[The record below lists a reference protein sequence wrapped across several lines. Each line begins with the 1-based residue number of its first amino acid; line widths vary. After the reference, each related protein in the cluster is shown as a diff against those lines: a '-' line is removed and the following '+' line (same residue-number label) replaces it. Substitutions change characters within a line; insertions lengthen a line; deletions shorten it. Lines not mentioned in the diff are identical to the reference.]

1 MARRYRLTRSG
12 KRPALPPRLI
22 AIKQRFLWPR
32 RYRMCRVRYENT
44 FDLGLRSLSTL
55 AGLSLF
61 FILSY
66 LLLHLALRYLV
77 RTPLEECIFY
87 LWNSVLHCGCLVYSG
102 SIELT
107 AAFESREHMSVREMT
122 KQRLSVSGLLLHAA
136 TDLPATRLDESN
148 ESDDT
153 KITIF
158 VMGSSLRTVALRVQP
173 NCTVSDIAMALQSRR
188 AIAPLERIRQYI
200 VFPSYSQAPLCPEDR
215 LRDIGARDLSTL
227 HIRTSVMGG
236 SSRTRN
242 RDPVAFTKDTGFI
255 NAEHPE
261 DWQALTG
268 VWFGYFK
275 CRLCKNTEP
284 VHRHWLRKHE
294 DTKGHKRRRI
304 KRDTGNSAREGD
316 SSAQTGPVSATTAV
330 SGSSARPPSPFVPSH
345 FYPSHDPTDLSAMD
359 AEDAAGFV
367 PDLDVRSPLLA
378 AFDDW
383 QSNLS
388 GPNVQSSQSS
398 LATATPFTAV
408 DWARITDMQRLE
420 STTEEAALARITA
433 ALRAYI
439 LDSGEID
446 RDSDD
451 DDESNGEQEA
461 EEEELRVEEESER
474 IHQSRDSSET
484 TREQGSSDS
493 GQGVRPSRFVTDKD
507 SIYFPWPDRETCI
520 LDVLRHIPR
529 CAFSEKQNAVI
540 HWALLAMGIKDLP
553 SEHTM
558 DRVTR
563 VLQRIYGVSSI
574 RYKGAMGHIY
584 YVNDMAALIA
594 QELANPQVRKHLH
607 FLPEDAG
614 KRLSEAWQGSRWLR
628 ELDPDLATPMVRIHE
643 QDFYVLEPAQLRDGR
658 VCMPVRFFT
667 RGKDTFAYVW
677 TMVPTHNGNGW
688 VIAQDAPLEV
698 KVYEFLTSLPYNVH
712 FLATSNSAPPLE
724 MLDGIAEQLSCIQAS
739 GIWAWDCELEE
750 MVLLVPSVLAIVG
763 DNPMQS
769 EIACH
774 VGMRGNM
781 FCRMCM
787 ASSGHDDDDDDDDDA
802 SVSGA
807 VPSPR
812 PSRQRKKKRK
822 AGAETMTEMIDRI
835 KRFMTINAPRTREET
850 TNILKSQ
857 FIRAQRVGGQAEYK
871 RTRTE
876 TGVKDTYQLHFA
888 ERLFR
893 VTTQRGVSRSA
904 KEAEVA
910 RIVQTVPRAE
920 EEGATSPV
928 WCIKDFDPHLDTP
941 VEILHVI
948 LLGFVKYFWRDAMS
962 RLKPP
967 EKEQLVVRLNSFDV
981 SGLGFPPLSGA
992 TLVNYAGS
1000 LVGRDF
1006 RALAQVAPFVLHDFS
1021 GIPKESIEVWTALSH
1036 IIPLVWQPDIDDI
1049 DAYTAHLKQAIDK
1062 FLDVTCKLTPRWF
1075 NKPKFH
1081 ILLHLPDHIRRF
1093 GPAML
1098 FATEGFESFNA
1109 VIRSHSIHSNH
1120 RAPSRDI
1127 ALAMAQSNRIR
1138 HLLSGGYFRQVEIFN
1153 EKDNDARANQV
1164 DPERS
1169 PWLHIMASIDVDRV
1183 HWRCAGAATADILAL
1198 NHFATNHLVDESDIG
1213 EYYIYTNLS
1222 HLLTLWS

>member
-1 MARRYRLTRSG
+1 
-12 KRPALPPRLI
+12 
-22 AIKQRFLWPR
+22 
-32 RYRMCRVRYENT
+32 
-44 FDLGLRSLSTL
+44 
-55 AGLSLF
+55 
-61 FILSY
+61 
-66 LLLHLALRYLV
+66 
-77 RTPLEECIFY
+77 
-87 LWNSVLHCGCLVYSG
+87 
-102 SIELT
+102 
-107 AAFESREHMSVREMT
+107 
-122 KQRLSVSGLLLHAA
+122 
-136 TDLPATRLDESN
+136 
-148 ESDDT
+148 
-153 KITIF
+153 
-158 VMGSSLRTVALRVQP
+158 
-173 NCTVSDIAMALQSRR
+173 
-188 AIAPLERIRQYI
+188 
-200 VFPSYSQAPLCPEDR
+200 
-215 LRDIGARDLSTL
+215 
-227 HIRTSVMGG
+227 
-236 SSRTRN
+236 
-242 RDPVAFTKDTGFI
+242 
-255 NAEHPE
+255 
-261 DWQALTG
+261 
-268 VWFGYFK
+268 
-275 CRLCKNTEP
+275 
-284 VHRHWLRKHE
+284 
-294 DTKGHKRRRI
+294 
-304 KRDTGNSAREGD
+304 
-316 SSAQTGPVSATTAV
+316 
-330 SGSSARPPSPFVPSH
+330 
-345 FYPSHDPTDLSAMD
+345 
-359 AEDAAGFV
+359 
-367 PDLDVRSPLLA
+367 
-378 AFDDW
+378 
-383 QSNLS
+383 
-388 GPNVQSSQSS
+388 
-398 LATATPFTAV
+398 
-408 DWARITDMQRLE
+408 
-420 STTEEAALARITA
+420 
-433 ALRAYI
+433 
-439 LDSGEID
+439 
-446 RDSDD
+446 
-451 DDESNGEQEA
+451 
-461 EEEELRVEEESER
+461 
-474 IHQSRDSSET
+474 
-484 TREQGSSDS
+484 
-493 GQGVRPSRFVTDKD
+493 
-507 SIYFPWPDRETCI
+507 TCI

-553 SEHTM
+553 SEYTM

-698 KVYEFLTSLPYNVH
+698 KVYEFLTSLPVLRETYHRHNLPDPCNIVGMFVYATGRISPWDVARRGENRWRALAKGHRVCAFPMWLFCDDTSGNISKKWNKHNSFLFTAAGLPRRFVHREYNVH

-724 MLDGIAEQLSCIQAS
+724 MLDGIAEQLSACQAS

-787 ASSGHDDDDDDDDDA
+787 ASSGHDGDDDDDDDVAGLPGSNMND
-802 SVSGA
+802 SDGS
-807 VPSPR
+807 
-812 PSRQRKKKRK
+812 RK

-850 TNILKSQ
+850 TKILKSQ

-910 RIVQTVPRAE
+910 RIVRTVPRA

-948 LLGFVKYFWRDAMS
+948 LLGFVKYFWRDAIS

-967 EKEQLVVRLNSFDV
+967 EKEKLVVRLNSFDV

-1036 IIPLVWQPDIDDI
+1036 IIPLVWQPDIEDI
-1049 DAYTAHLKQAIDK
+1049 DAYTARLKQAIDT

-1198 NHFATNHLVDESDIG
+1198 NHFATNHLGLFSADPDTVDESDIG
-1213 EYYIYTNLS
+1213 EY
-1222 HLLTLWS
+1222 